1 MMNGSFGRSVLARQP
16 NGVMS
21 QLQMHL
27 LFGAYSLCLLALNA
41 GVLDALI
48 ELSRRDAT
56 ASHLILVPF
65 VTAALI
71 WLKRES
77 VFGPARSFG
86 PFEISAFVVAVA
98 LSWAAYTFL
107 APHSGQDV
115 LSTSVSALVVLWV
128 GGFLLFYG
136 HAAFRAALFPL
147 LFLAFMVPIPS
158 TVLVWA
164 TQFLKSGSAEVVD
177 LLFAVSG
184 TPVHRNGFV
193 FELPKFAIEIADECS
208 GIRSSIGLMLTT
220 LLAGDMLLRTGW
232 KKALLVTLILPLVV
246 LKNGIR
252 IVTLSLLGTYVD
264 RSFITGKLHHE
275 GGMVFYFI
283 ALAILAPIVFY
294 LYNSERGL
302 SDVPSLKATRS

>member
-1 MMNGSFGRSVLARQP
+1 MMIGFLRRPVLARQP
-16 NGVMS
+16 NGVMN

-27 LFGAYSLCLLALNA
+27 LFGAYSLGLLALNA
-41 GVLDALI
+41 SVLDALI

-65 VTAALI
+65 VSAALM

-77 VFGPARSFG
+77 IFRSVRSYG
-86 PFEISAFVVAVA
+86 PFEISVFVVAVA
-98 LSWAAYTFL
+98 LSWAGYTFL
-107 APHSGQDV
+107 APHSGLDA
-115 LSTSVSALVVLWV
+115 LSTSVSVLVVLWV
-128 GGFLLFYG
+128 SGFLLFYG

-158 TVLVWA
+158 AVLVWA

-264 RSFITGKLHHE
+264 TSFITGKLHHE

-283 ALAILAPIVFY
+283 ALAILAPIVFL

-302 SDVPSLKATRS
+302 PDVSSLKATRS